1 MTTVSVRLAPAAE
14 KDIRG
19 LSHPERNR
27 IREAF
32 ASLRRGDAN
41 LDVKALRGAAPWL
54 RMRAGDWRVLYRAL
68 SSGEVPSGAESGFL
82 VARVVNRRDLEKAV
96 RKL

>member
-1 MTTVSVRLAPAAE
+1 VTTAAILLGPAAE

-19 LSHPERNR
+19 LGKAERAR

-32 ASLRRGDAN
+32 AGLRRGDAN

-54 RMRAGDWRVLYRAL
+54 RLRSGDWRVLYRP
-68 SSGEVPSGAESGFL
+68 VTAEELAPGIATGFL
-82 VARVVNRRDLEKAV
+82 VARVVNRRDLEKAA

>member
-1 MTTVSVRLAPAAE
+1 MTVAILLGPAAE

-19 LSHPERNR
+19 LGKPERER
-27 IREAF
+27 IREAL
-32 ASLRRGDAN
+32 AGLRRGDPN

-54 RMRAGDWRVLYRAL
+54 RLRAGDWRVLYRPLTTDELAP
-68 SSGEVPSGAESGFL
+68 GTATGFL
-82 VARVVNRRDLEKAV
+82 VARVVNRRDLERAA